1 LYQSNNLSAIKMN
14 DYVHELVNSLSDSF
28 DINKNIQFR
37 LSIEAV
43 ELNLAHC
50 IPIGLILNEAI
61 TNCFKYSFPADREG
75 VITISLKRISHN
87 SFLLIINDNGVG
99 LPPDFHVNSQSSMG
113 MNLMRGLS
121 TEMGA
126 QFSVSS
132 DNGTRIDVNFTYV
145 PENEVKATPPETEM
159 AHSV

>member
-1 LYQSNNLSAIKMN
+1 
-14 DYVHELVNSLSDSF
+14 
-28 DINKNIQFR
+28 
-37 LSIEAV
+37 
-43 ELNLAHC
+43 
-50 IPIGLILNEAI
+50 
-61 TNCFKYSFPADREG
+61 
-75 VITISLKRISHN
+75 
-87 SFLLIINDNGVG
+87 
-99 LPPDFHVNSQSSMG
+99 MG